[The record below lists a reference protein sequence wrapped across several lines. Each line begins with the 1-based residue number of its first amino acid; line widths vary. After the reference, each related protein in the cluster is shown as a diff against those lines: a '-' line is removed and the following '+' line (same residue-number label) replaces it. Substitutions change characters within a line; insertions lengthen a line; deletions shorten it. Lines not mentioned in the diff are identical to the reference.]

1 MQALIL
7 SLFILTSSQIIR
19 KAWSVFSSNLF
30 NLIAIFKTNRPM
42 IKMIINKIVVII
54 FPPLIKEEPRDA
66 ALITFV
72 FISFLAI
79 FVLSFR
85 FFAVLRK
92 NRLGR
97 IPFTAHL
104 FKYCQR
110 KFVKKPV
117 FSLLVDR

>member
-1 MQALIL
+1 M
-7 SLFILTSSQIIR
+7 
-19 KAWSVFSSNLF
+19 
-30 NLIAIFKTNRPM
+30 
-42 IKMIINKIVVII
+42 MIINKIVVII
-54 FPPLIKEEPRDA
+54 FPPLIEEELRGA
-66 ALITFV
+66 ALPMFV

-79 FVLSFR
+79 LALSFR
-85 FFAVLRK
+85 FFAALCK
-92 NRLGR
+92 NGFGR